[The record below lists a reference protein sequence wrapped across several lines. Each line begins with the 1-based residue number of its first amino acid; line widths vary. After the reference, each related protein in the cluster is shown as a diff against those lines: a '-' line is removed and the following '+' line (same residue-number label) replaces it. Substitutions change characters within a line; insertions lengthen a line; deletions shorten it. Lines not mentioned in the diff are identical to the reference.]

1 MESPQAKEAVVFSV
15 GDQDRLSSR
24 LGLPEPPASGCT
36 DHSSSSCSGCRNN
49 TVLSDTMVCKLGA
62 FHLLLCEEGQERASF
77 QAVDGT
83 TEAQRLPVSLLGS
96 GRAKTLVLWE
106 GTEVLPTQARSANT
120 SKGHLTSREGAVT
133 GGETL
138 GPWNQIAPDS
148 NFIST
153 SLEVGAHSSLS
164 FGCLS
169 S

>member
-1 MESPQAKEAVVFSV
+1 M
-15 GDQDRLSSR
+15 R
-24 LGLPEPPASGCT
+24 
-36 DHSSSSCSGCRNN
+36 
-49 TVLSDTMVCKLGA
+49 SDTMVCKLGA
-62 FHLLLCEEGQERASF
+62 FHLLLCEEGQERANF

-96 GRAKTLVLWE
+96 GRAKTLVLRE
-106 GTEVLPTQARSANT
+106 GTEVLPTQACS
-120 SKGHLTSREGAVT
+120 H